1 MRTKAIWK
9 SEWDSIANATKIAL
23 ENESG
28 QILQCRKIFAAEI
41 KGRFYCLL
49 VPEQTVD
56 GLDEHTAL
64 PFRANHHGSLSI
76 VKDRTICER
85 LFAEYYASLESGV
98 KMKRRSNDG

>member
-1 MRTKAIWK
+1 MNKATWC
-9 SEWDSIANATKIAL
+9 NATEIAL

-41 KGRFYCLL
+41 KGRLYCLL
-49 VPEQTVD
+49 VPEQTID
-56 GLDEHTAL
+56 GLDEHTAI
-64 PFRANHHGSLSI
+64 PFRASHCGSWTV

-98 KMKRRSNDG
+98 EMKRRSNDG